1 MNQDPFLNILNSAH
15 EIILK
20 QYPTAKF
27 MNFHRD
33 LKLLGTPWIF
43 TFRNEKNDIILKYF
57 DGTGFAA
64 PELVPITL
72 GLQPIPLLIGLTDAK
87 KKINFTPANEA
98 LYWALNPNVVE
109 PIYVFTNPEQTAFV
123 GAYDGAVTYTK
134 TTVPVVASTPTPAAL
149 PPAVPTL

>member
-1 MNQDPFLNILNSAH
+1 MNQDHFLNILNSAH

-27 MNFHRD
+27 MNFQRD

-43 TFRNEKNDIILKYF
+43 TFRNEKNDILLKYF

-64 PELVPITL
+64 PELVGITL

-87 KKINFTPANEA
+87 KMINFTPVSEA
-98 LYWALNPNVVE
+98 LYCALNPNVIE
-109 PIYVFTNPEQTAFV
+109 PIYVFTGGDQSAFV
-123 GAYDGAVTYTK
+123 GAYDGAVTYVK
-134 TTVPVVASTPTPAAL
+134 TGLPVVPTATPATVPPAL
-149 PPAVPTL
+149 TTL